1 MPLPYAE
8 PIGVPAPIWLL
19 QSLLLLTFSL
29 HIIPMSLTLGGSLL
43 ALAAELRGRMG
54 KEGGQY
60 RRLAGAL
67 WRLLPTVTAFTI
79 TLGVAPLLFV
89 QVLYGKFFYPASILT
104 GWTWF
109 AVVPLLIFGYG
120 MLYLQAMGDPQAR
133 WRPWAGLGAVA
144 AFLAVAAVY
153 VSTMSLTTAPALW
166 KELYASSQA
175 GLHTHFQ
182 AARGLHVLLGA
193 TAMAGALVALLGH
206 LAADDNRF
214 SQFARW
220 HGLWWLTG
228 SLLLGGPASL
238 WFYATF
244 SAEAADAVVTPLVLA
259 AGVLALLSFSLLLAA
274 ERRGRWPLMGWLSMG
289 ALVLGGVALAVQR
302 HLVRQALLEPQITA
316 ADWAVSPQWDVFLL
330 FALFLVAAL
339 GTVTYML
346 VRFLRA
352 GRGQVGQRQRP
363 AS

>member
-19 QSLLLLTFSL
+19 QSLLVLTFSL
-29 HIIPMSLTLGGSLL
+29 HLVPMSLTLGGSLI
-43 ALAAELRGRMG
+43 ALVAEVRGRMG
-54 KEGGQY
+54 EGGGQY
-60 RRLAGAL
+60 RRLAASL
-67 WRLLPTVTAFTI
+67 WRLLPTITAFTI

-144 AFLAVAAVY
+144 AFLAVAGVY
-153 VSTMSLTTAPALW
+153 VSTMSLTTAPELW

-182 AARGLHVLLGA
+182 VARGLHVLLGA
-193 TAMAGALVALLGH
+193 TAMAGALVGLLGH
-206 LAADDNRF
+206 LTTDDERF
-214 SQFARW
+214 SRFARRY
-220 HGLWWLTG
+220 GLYWLTG

-238 WFYATF
+238 WFLSTF
-244 SAEAADAVVTPLVLA
+244 GPEAVDAVIAPVLWLVVLLALA
-259 AGVLALLSFSLLLAA
+259 AFSLLLGA
-274 ERRGRWPLMGWLSMG
+274 ERRGRWPLLGWLGMG
-289 ALVLGGVALAVQR
+289 ALVLGGAVLALQR
-302 HLVRQALLEPQITA
+302 HLVRQALLAPHITD
-316 ADWAVSPQWDVFLL
+316 ADWAVSPQWDVFAIFGLL
-330 FALFLVAAL
+330 LVAAL
-339 GTVTYML
+339 GVIGYML

-352 GRGQVGQRQRP
+352 GQAHRTGRIKS